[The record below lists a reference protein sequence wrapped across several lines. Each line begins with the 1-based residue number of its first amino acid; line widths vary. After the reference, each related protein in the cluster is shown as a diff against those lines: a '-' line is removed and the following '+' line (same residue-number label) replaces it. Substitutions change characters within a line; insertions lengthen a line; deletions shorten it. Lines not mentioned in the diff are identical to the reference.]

1 MEVAILFGSFFLL
14 LLLSVPIGH
23 SIGISALLTIVLCT
37 DYSPMIF
44 IKSALSGTDSFTLLA
59 VPFFMLAGN
68 LMATGGIAK
77 RIVNFA
83 DSLLGWLTGG
93 LSIVTTVACMF
104 FGAVSGSAVA
114 TTSAIGSF
122 MIPEMEKKGY
132 DKDFSATLAAAA
144 GSVGV
149 IIPPSV
155 PLVIYGVAVNASV
168 KDLFTA
174 GILPGIMMGIAMTAV
189 CLITSYKHG
198 WKGDAARPEFKN
210 VWKTFKE
217 GFWALLMPVIILGG
231 IYGGVFTPTEASVV
245 SVVYCILVSM
255 FVYREMDV
263 KGLYK
268 AFADLVSLCGITLF
282 MMGFANAF
290 SYLLAIE
297 QIPVLLTDLFLSI
310 SSNRYVILLLI
321 NVLLLIVG
329 CVLDNIPATI
339 ILAPILLP
347 VVKTLGMS
355 PITFGV
361 MLTMNLA
368 IGFITPP
375 YGINLFMATA
385 ISGVPMEAMMRK
397 IVGFIIS
404 LLIVLM
410 LITYVPWFT
419 LGFL

>member
-1 MEVAILFGSFFLL
+1 MQVAVLFGSFFLL
-14 LLLSVPIGH
+14 LMLSVPIGH
-23 SIGISALLTIVLCT
+23 SIGISALLAIVLCT

-44 IKSALSGTDSFTLLA
+44 IKSALAGTDSFTLLA

-83 DSLLGWLTGG
+83 DSLLGWMTGG

-132 DKDFSATLAAAA
+132 DRDFSASLSAAA

-174 GILPGIMMGIAMTAV
+174 GILPGIMMGLAMIVV
-189 CLITSYKHG
+189 CVITSKKHG
-198 WKGDAARPEFKN
+198 WKGDAKKPNLKY
-210 VWKTFKE
+210 VWKSFKD
-217 GFWALLMPVIILGG
+217 GFFALLMPVIILGG
-231 IYGGVFTPTEASVV
+231 IYGGIFTPTEASVV
-245 SVVYCILVSM
+245 SVVYCIIVSM
-255 FVYREMDV
+255 LIYREMDM

-268 AFADLVSLCGITLF
+268 AFSDLVGLCGITLF
-282 MMGFANAF
+282 MMGFANSF
-290 SYLLAIE
+290 SYFLAIE
-297 QIPVLLTDLFLSI
+297 QIPSMLTDLFLGI
-310 SSNRYVILLLI
+310 SSNRYVILFMI
-321 NVLLLIVG
+321 NILLLIVG

-347 VVKTLGMS
+347 VVEAIGMS
-355 PITFGV
+355 PVTFGI

-368 IGFITPP
+368 IGFVTPP

-385 ISGVPMEAMMRK
+385 ISGVPMEAMMK
-397 IVGFIIS
+397 KMVGFLIA